1 MWKSGPALR
10 LWIREDRDQKL
21 DAEELARLGGSMREM
36 SDVAVGGIVL
46 SCINF
51 RALEAKP
58 QIEAAV
64 GVPVVTSN
72 SAVVEAILSRG
83 LAS

>member
-1 MWKSGPALR
+1 
-10 LWIREDRDQKL
+10 
-21 DAEELARLGGSMREM
+21 MREM

-46 SCINF
+46 SCTNF

-72 SAVVEAILSRG
+72 SAVVEAILSRE